1 MHSVIKGAVAAG
13 FLALAAVTGA
23 SGASAQQ
30 ERFSAEETQAI
41 ETIVRDYLLE
51 NPEIMRDV
59 FAELERRE
67 QAAQEEARRNT
78 LESSND
84 LLFDSDDIVLGNP
97 EGDVTMVEFF
107 DYNCG
112 YCKRALEDLHAMID
126 VDPNLRI
133 VLKDFPVLGPGSL
146 EASRIALAA
155 KKQLSPEQA
164 GEFHIRLMET
174 RGQVNGEGAMSLA
187 REIGLDVARLETD
200 ANGEAVRATLAQNY
214 QLADDLGLTGTPA
227 WVIGDQVVSGA
238 VGRERLGA
246 AVQNVR
252 RCGTVVC

>member
-1 MHSVIKGAVAAG
+1 MNLVIRGAVAAA
-13 FLALAAVTGA
+13 FLAVSALAGVAGA
-23 SGASAQQ
+23 AAQQ
-30 ERFSAEETQAI
+30 ERFSTEETRAI
-41 ETIVRDYLLE
+41 ETIVREYLMN

-67 QAAQEEARRNT
+67 QAAQAEARRRT
-78 LESSND
+78 LEDANA
-84 LLFDSDDIVLGNP
+84 LLFDADDVILGNP
-97 EGDVTMVEFF
+97 QGDVTLVEFF

-112 YCKRALEDLHAMID
+112 FCKRALEDLHAMIEA
-126 VDPNLRI
+126 DPNLRV

-146 EASRIALAA
+146 EAARIALAA
-155 KKQLSPEQA
+155 QKQLSPEDA
-164 GEFHIRLMET
+164 GRFHVSLMET
-174 RGQVNGEGAMSLA
+174 RGQVNGERATSLA
-187 REIGLDVARLETD
+187 REMGLDMARLEAD
-200 ANGEAVRATLAQNY
+200 ANSPAVRETLATNY

>member
-1 MHSVIKGAVAAG
+1 MNLVIRDAVAAA
-13 FLALAAVTGA
+13 FLAVSALAGVTGA
-23 SGASAQQ
+23 AAQQ
-30 ERFSAEETQAI
+30 ERFSTEETRAI
-41 ETIVRDYLLE
+41 ETIVRDYLMN

-67 QAAQEEARRNT
+67 QAAQAEARRRT
-78 LESSND
+78 LEDANA
-84 LLFDSDDIVLGNP
+84 LLFDADDVILGNP
-97 EGDVTMVEFF
+97 QGDVTLVEFF

-112 YCKRALEDLHAMID
+112 FCKRALEDLHAMIEA
-126 VDPNLRI
+126 DPNLRV

-146 EASRIALAA
+146 EAARIALAA
-155 KKQLSPEQA
+155 QKQLSPEDA
-164 GEFHIRLMET
+164 GRFHVSLMET
-174 RGQVNGEGAMSLA
+174 RGQVNGERATSLA
-187 REIGLDVARLETD
+187 REMGLDMARLEAD
-200 ANGEAVRATLAQNY
+200 ANGPAVRETLATNY

>member
-1 MHSVIKGAVAAG
+1 MNFVIRGVVAAG
-13 FLALAAVTGA
+13 FLAVAALTGLN
-23 SGASAQQ
+23 GAAAQQ
-30 ERFSAEETQAI
+30 QRFSAEETQAI
-41 ETIVRDYLLE
+41 ETIVRDYLLN

-67 QAAQEEARRNT
+67 QAAQAEARRKT
-78 LESSND
+78 LETSNA
-84 LLFDSDDIVLGNP
+84 LLYDADDMILGNP

-112 YCKRALEDLHAMID
+112 YCKRALEDLHGMIEA
-126 VDPNLRI
+126 DPNLRI

-146 EASRIALAA
+146 EAAQIALAA
-155 KKQLSPEQA
+155 QKQLSVEDA
-164 GEFHIRLMET
+164 GQFHIRLMET
-174 RGQVNGEGAMSLA
+174 RGQVNGERALSLA
-187 REIGLDVARLETD
+187 REMGLDIARLEAD
-200 ANGEAVRATLAQNY
+200 AESPAVRETLATNY